1 MRAQALMTRR
11 DIEDLLPLLTMPLFT
26 LVLMAILIHSGR
38 RDLSGYAVIA
48 PMLITVAQM
57 GIFVASEM
65 ITRERSGQTLELLVA
80 TPAPGLV
87 GFVESWLLARLFFNV
102 SVSIDHPVVF
112 VATLFVTVFAA
123 TGTALISTALICFA
137 RSTRTLQAAV
147 AYPLFLISGVLVPV
161 SYLPDWLEPL
171 SRAVFLYWAANLLRD
186 SMQAAPVEDVLL
198 RLGIMAALGL
208 GAGIVGA
215 SLINRMLV
223 HLKREGTLGL
233 A

>member
-1 MRAQALMTRR
+1 
-11 DIEDLLPLLTMPLFT
+11 
-26 LVLMAILIHSGR
+26 MAILHHSGR

-48 PMLITVAQM
+48 PMLITLAQM

-65 ITRERSGQTLELLVA
+65 ITRERGAQTLELLVA
-80 TPAPGLV
+80 TPAPFALIIVSRIAMLTTLGLI
-87 GFVESWLLARLFFNV
+87 GFGESWLIAKIIFNV
-102 SVSIDHPVVF
+102 SVSIDHPAVF
-112 VATLFVTVFAA
+112 VVTLLMTVFAA

-137 RSTRTLQAAV
+137 RSTRTFQAAV

-161 SYLPDWLEPL
+161 SYLPDWIEPL
-171 SRAVFLYWAANLLRD
+171 SRAVFLYWSADLLRD
-186 SMQAAPVEDVLL
+186 SMEAAPVEDVLL

-208 GAGIVGA
+208 GAGIAGA
-215 SLINRMLV
+215 SLINRMLI